1 MYDSSC
7 SRLIWLLFMV
17 DEVTVQVILAFV
29 LLHQLLH
36 FLVLRVLLEV
46 GVGTWD
52 SPLQVLQLESKPL
65 NYIRRLKRSLQLDH

>member
-1 MYDSSC
+1 MYERSC
-7 SRLIWLLFMV
+7 SRLIWLLFVV